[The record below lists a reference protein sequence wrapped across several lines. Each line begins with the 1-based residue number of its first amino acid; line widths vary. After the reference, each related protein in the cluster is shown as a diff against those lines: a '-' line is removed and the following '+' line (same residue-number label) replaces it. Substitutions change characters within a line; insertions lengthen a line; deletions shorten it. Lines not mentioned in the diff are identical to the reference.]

1 MSESFIVKEVV
12 TLAEIIDA
20 IRIRVD
26 VFILEQGCP
35 PGWEPD
41 ELDSDSRHFIIV
53 HENTIVGT
61 LRVRN
66 TGHSEFKIERMAIKN
81 SHRKFGY
88 GKKLVEFVLN
98 KLSEE
103 SDDSYK
109 FWLESQKQAAGFY
122 KKMGFIATS
131 EEYDLWGLGILHVTM
146 RLPCVA

>member
-1 MSESFIVKEVV
+1 MKVDSISGGF
-12 TLAEIIDA
+12 L
-20 IRIRVD
+20 RISR
-26 VFILEQGCP
+26 
-35 PGWEPD
+35 WEC
-41 ELDSDSRHFIIV
+41 
-53 HENTIVGT
+53 
-61 LRVRN
+61 
-66 TGHSEFKIERMAIKN
+66 KN
-81 SHRKFGY
+81 ALLSA
-88 GKKLVEFVLN
+88 LTN